1 MVEREGK
8 RGRGR
13 GRGGKRRREGGKR
26 MRENEGGNR
35 VHAHKSCLQ
44 VILHP
49 FLRTEFGHQGT
60 V

>member
-26 MRENEGGNR
+26 MRENEGGSR
-35 VHAHKSCLQ
+35 VLAHKSCLQ

-49 FLRTEFGHQGT
+49 FLRTEFGRQGT